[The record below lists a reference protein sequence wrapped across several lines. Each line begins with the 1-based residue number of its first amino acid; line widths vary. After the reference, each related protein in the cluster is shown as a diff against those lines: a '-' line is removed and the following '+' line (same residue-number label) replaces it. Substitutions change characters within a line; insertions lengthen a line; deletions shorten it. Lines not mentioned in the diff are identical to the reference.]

1 MSRRI
6 PFSSSVPSSAS
17 SPVPPPPRLTLRLL
31 QRRAYAVKGCGWIF
45 CRLWALCP
53 DPRRGNR
60 PTVYAVG
67 MDGGGM
73 RRLYRVG
80 HDETEARRIFGL
92 LVRHTVTPIGLR
104 DVLEELTDGG

>member
-6 PFSSSVPSSAS
+6 PLSSSALSPAS
-17 SPVPPPPRLTLRLL
+17 PPRLTLRLL
-31 QRRAYAVKGCGWIF
+31 QRRTYAVKGCGWIL

-53 DPRRGNR
+53 DPRCGDR

-80 HDETEARRIFGL
+80 RDATEARRIFGL
-92 LVRHTVTPIGLR
+92 LVRHTVTPVALG